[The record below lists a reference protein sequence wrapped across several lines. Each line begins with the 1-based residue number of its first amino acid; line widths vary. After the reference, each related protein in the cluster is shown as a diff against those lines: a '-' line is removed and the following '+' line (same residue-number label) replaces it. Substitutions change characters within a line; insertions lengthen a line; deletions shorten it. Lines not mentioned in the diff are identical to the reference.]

1 MRGRH
6 EIAVAINEAVQLAE
20 QSGCFFFRQVKVHD
34 PKIGSLTT
42 GREGR
47 ETVDRAPLERFAFPA
62 PNRLLAAA

>member
-1 MRGRH
+1 MVP
-6 EIAVAINEAVQLAE
+6 E
-20 QSGCFFFRQVKVHD
+20 
-34 PKIGSLTT
+34 IGSLTT